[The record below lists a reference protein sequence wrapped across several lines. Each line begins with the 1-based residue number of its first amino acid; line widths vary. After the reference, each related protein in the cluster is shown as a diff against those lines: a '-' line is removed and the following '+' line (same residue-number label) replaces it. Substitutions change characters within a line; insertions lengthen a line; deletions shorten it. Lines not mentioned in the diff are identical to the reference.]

1 MHPKL
6 GERGLYTL
14 IGELYTVTRDTY
26 PIAIE
31 IISTGDRFT
40 LNEFDYIR
48 WCMPY
53 LDQLDETGRLET
65 KPCSHTWK
73 PYIGLTETFSYCTK
87 CDTKDFKDA

>member
-1 MHPKL
+1 MRPKL

-14 IGELYTVTRDTY
+14 IGEPYTALKDTF
-26 PIAIE
+26 PTVLRLD
-31 IISTGDRFT
+31 TGEQIYMS
-40 LNEFDYIR
+40 EFDYIR

-53 LDQLDETGRLET
+53 LDQLDETGGFET

-73 PYIGLTETFSYCTK
+73 PYVGLTETFSYCTK